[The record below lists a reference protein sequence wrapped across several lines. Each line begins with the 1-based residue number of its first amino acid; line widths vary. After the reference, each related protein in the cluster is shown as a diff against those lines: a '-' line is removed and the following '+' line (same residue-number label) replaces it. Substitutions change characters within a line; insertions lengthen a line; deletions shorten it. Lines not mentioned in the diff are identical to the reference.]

1 LINNKIPKQLDEAL
15 TLESTWGEAF
25 NMVIMDFG
33 QITILIVPFFF
44 SFA

>member
-1 LINNKIPKQLDEAL
+1 LIDIKIPKQLDEAL
-15 TLESTWGEAF
+15 TLESTWGEVL
-25 NMVIMDFG
+25 NMVTMDLG